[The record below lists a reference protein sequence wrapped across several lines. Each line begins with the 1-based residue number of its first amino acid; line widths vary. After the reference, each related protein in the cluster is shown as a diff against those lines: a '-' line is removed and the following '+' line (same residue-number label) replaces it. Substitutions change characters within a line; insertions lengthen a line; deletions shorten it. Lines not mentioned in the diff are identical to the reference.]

1 MKDQKYVAEV
11 IIDFFDKND
20 CGIDFCGQWRMI
32 VSKEKINEAWV
43 RAVRLY
49 REGKLTGIQSLYAS
63 TLHVDN
69 EMFDTSV
76 IVFRCSPC
84 HKEEVVKE
92 YGRNLIKHLG
102 QYCCSKH
109 LSYKGLYPD
118 KLSERN
124 ISVVFPF
131 ILKVDDYSHMSCESE
146 VDLTNENEDSVLDL
160 LKKMSLKSPR

>member
-1 MKDQKYVAEV
+1 MT
-11 IIDFFDKND
+11 
-20 CGIDFCGQWRMI
+20 

-43 RAVRLY
+43 KAVTLY

-69 EMFDTSV
+69 EMFDTSLML
-76 IVFRCSPC
+76 FKCSPC

-109 LSYKGLYPD
+109 LWYKGLYPD

-124 ISVVFPF
+124 IAVVFPF
-131 ILKVDDYSHMSCESE
+131 ILKVDDYRHMSYESD